1 MVRDGIPAD
10 RWVAR
15 AECPGGLCQV
25 ACTHILRLAQ
35 EGSAATTI
43 TRDCSGSLTRGSSRR
58 TNLFSTTPTTAT
70 GRRWRRCV
78 SKGRG
83 CSSGGMAGRGRCGS
97 EATCSS
103 RALRRSLLRSGWG
116 VSMGVDSQSV
126 GGDDEDRRLLDLSEY
141 VRHLLVV
148 PVISPDHPDPAARCL
163 NGPTPALSAP
173 RAGPTASRPGPLT
186 PPVQRPSGARADVR
200 SSGLSLA
207 GVNTAGSL
215 ISTGGYGNSGL
226 TTASPSR
233 AAISQSRWSAQT
245 KWSMGAV

>member
-1 MVRDGIPAD
+1 M
-10 RWVAR
+10 
-15 AECPGGLCQV
+15 PGGLYPHSEVGSGGLGCHDDH
-25 ACTHILRLAQ
+25 ARLLGQ
-35 EGSAATTI
+35 PH
-43 TRDCSGSLTRGSSRR
+43 SRVEQAHQPVFHHPDDGHGVTMAKMR
-58 TNLFSTTPTTAT
+58 LQ
-70 GRRWRRCV
+70 
-78 SKGRG
+78 GRG

-116 VSMGVDSQSV
+116 VGMGVDSQSV
-126 GGDDEDRRLLDLSEY
+126 GGDDEDRRLLDLSEH

-207 GVNTAGSL
+207 GVDTAGSL

>member
-1 MVRDGIPAD
+1 M
-10 RWVAR
+10 
-15 AECPGGLCQV
+15 PGGLYPHSEV
-25 ACTHILRLAQ
+25 
-35 EGSAATTI
+35 G
-43 TRDCSGSLTRGSSRR
+43 
-58 TNLFSTTPTTAT
+58 
-70 GRRWRRCV
+70 
-78 SKGRG
+78 
-83 CSSGGMAGRGRCGS
+83 SGGLGCHDDHSRLLGQPHSRVEQAHQPVLHHPDNGHGAAVAKMRLQGARLLVGRDGGEGQVRLGG
-97 EATCSS
+97 ELLVQGLAVP
-103 RALRRSLLRSGWG
+103 LLRSGWG
-116 VSMGVDSQSV
+116 IGIGVDSRSV
-126 GGDDEDRRLLDLSEY
+126 GDDNEDWRLLYLSEH
-141 VRHLLVV
+141 VRHLLVL
-148 PVISPDHPDPAARCL
+148 PIISPDHPDPAARCL